1 MGHVYAEITIKNATD
16 VVNAQR
22 GIMKEQEIRQTT
34 VKSMVDTGAGTLIIN
49 QAIQQVLGLE
59 LLGKREVRLAND
71 IIELCD
77 YTEPVAIHWE
87 NRNTF
92 TAARVLPGANE
103 VLLGAIPLADM
114 DLIVDPARQVLAGAH
129 GDRVVCKVK

>member
-1 MGHVYAEITIKNATD
+1 MGHVYADITIKNATD
-16 VVNAQR
+16 VILAKR
-22 GIMKEQEIRQTT
+22 GILNEQEVRQTT
-34 VKSMVDTGAGTLIIN
+34 VQSMVDTGAGTLIIN
-49 QAIQQVLGLE
+49 EEIQKELGLE

-92 TAARVLPGANE
+92 TAALVLPGADE
-103 VLLGAIPLADM
+103 VLLGAIPLGDM
-114 DLIVDPARQVLAGAH
+114 DLIIDPARQVLAGAH